1 MNTLALRAQGFFR
14 RKSERGGTG
23 AVPGRIM
30 APRIIF
36 VTATVSLILFGF
48 LMIYSASSIA
58 ALTHHDSNYDA
69 AYYLFHQI
77 MYAGVGLVVSL
88 FVTLIDYRRYSLRV
102 AGIATAIICIL
113 LVLTRTGLGHSA
125 NGASRWIGVG
135 AYTIQPS
142 EFAKV
147 ILVANGAKLCCARWS
162 EGRLDDTE
170 TIRFGLLGLAIPLA
184 LILFQPDKGTCGVI
198 IATVVFMAI
207 LAGASK
213 RRIAIFTLIVFAA
226 GMTYSFVSDY
236 SRERILT
243 MIDPWRDPM
252 DNGYQLIQGF
262 YAFGS
267 GGLFGRGIGMSR
279 QKYNYLPMSYNDL
292 IFAVV
297 GEELGF
303 VGCIAMIAVFII
315 YLWAGLKIAENAS
328 DHLGRLIAAGS
339 SAMVFIQLLLNL
351 MGVLALFPLSG
362 KPVPFVSYGGSSVMS
377 SMLLAALTLNVSL
390 RSTLPETAA
399 DRFRSY
405 LHVAED
411 RPRTSRSHLRLLDD
425 EDAYDEYGVSEAM
438 PRSKRSASDRSQ
450 SQGRERFRVVEG
462 GAQEAATSADREAER
477 EAKPTNTA
485 LGSTRRVTSW
495 GNAHGFERLNLNDES
510 AADRLRRR
518 D

>member
-1 MNTLALRAQGFFR
+1 MSTLALKAQGFFR
-14 RKSERGGTG
+14 RNSERGGTG

-36 VTATVSLILFGF
+36 ATATVSLILFGF

-58 ALTHHDSNYDA
+58 ALTHVDSNYDA
-69 AYYLFHQI
+69 AYYLVHQI
-77 MYAGVGLVVSL
+77 MYAGVGLVVSIG
-88 FVTLIDYRRYSLRV
+88 VALIDYHRYDLKV
-102 AGIATAIICIL
+102 AGIATALICIL

-135 AYTIQPS
+135 TLTIQPS

-162 EGRLDDTE
+162 EGRLDDQE

-198 IATVVFMAI
+198 IATLVFMAI

-213 RRIAIFTLIVFAA
+213 RNIAIFTIIVCVA
-226 GMTYSFVSDY
+226 GMAYSFVSDY

-252 DNGYQLIQGF
+252 EHGYQLIQGF

-267 GGLFGRGIGMSR
+267 GGLFGKGIGMSR

-303 VGCIAMIAVFII
+303 IGCIAMIAVFII

-339 SAMVFIQLLLNL
+339 SSMVFIQLVLNL

-411 RPRTSRSHLRLLDD
+411 RPHTSRSHLRLLDD
-425 EDAYDEYGVSEAM
+425 EDEYDEYGVSEAM
-438 PRSKRSASDRSQ
+438 PRSVRTANDRSQ
-450 SQGRERFRVVEG
+450 SQARERFRVVEG
-462 GAQEAATSADREAER
+462 GAQEAASASDRGAER
-477 EAKPTNTA
+477 EGKPTSVG

-495 GNAHGFERLNLNDES
+495 GDAHGYDRVNLNDES
-510 AADRLRRR
+510 AADRLRGR

>member
-1 MNTLALRAQGFFR
+1 
-14 RKSERGGTG
+14 
-23 AVPGRIM
+23 
-30 APRIIF
+30 
-36 VTATVSLILFGF
+36 
-48 LMIYSASSIA
+48 
-58 ALTHHDSNYDA
+58 
-69 AYYLFHQI
+69 
-77 MYAGVGLVVSL
+77 
-88 FVTLIDYRRYSLRV
+88 
-102 AGIATAIICIL
+102 
-113 LVLTRTGLGHSA
+113 
-125 NGASRWIGVG
+125 
-135 AYTIQPS
+135 
-142 EFAKV
+142 
-147 ILVANGAKLCCARWS
+147 
-162 EGRLDDTE
+162 
-170 TIRFGLLGLAIPLA
+170 
-184 LILFQPDKGTCGVI
+184 
-198 IATVVFMAI
+198 
-207 LAGASK
+207 
-213 RRIAIFTLIVFAA
+213 
-226 GMTYSFVSDY
+226 
-236 SRERILT
+236 
-243 MIDPWRDPM
+243 
-252 DNGYQLIQGF
+252 
-262 YAFGS
+262 
-267 GGLFGRGIGMSR
+267 MSR

-425 EDAYDEYGVSEAM
+425 EDAYDEYGVSEAT
-438 PRSKRSASDRSQ
+438 PRSRRSASDRSQ

-477 EAKPTNTA
+477 EAKPGGSV
-485 LGSTRRVTSW
+485 LGSARRVTSW